1 MTAGDAA
8 EVMQRCDVL
17 GACSEEPGRLTR
29 PFASPA
35 MQQVHKHVTS
45 WMRQAGM
52 TVRKDNVGNLLGRY
66 EGRDGNR
73 STLILGSHLDS
84 VRDAGKYDGPLGVM
98 VAIAAVQ
105 RLHDSGS
112 RLPFA
117 IEVVG
122 FAAEE
127 GLRYG
132 VPYLGS
138 RALAGV
144 FEESDLKRKDA
155 QGVAMADAI
164 RTFGGDPNRL
174 GEDRWRGGILV
185 GYAEVHIE
193 QGPVLEA
200 RNLSVGVVF
209 AINGQSRNRLTFTG
223 EAAHAG
229 TTPMDRR
236 KDALTAA
243 AEFVL
248 AVEAEAREID
258 GLVATVGQLAV
269 GPGVTNVVPG
279 EAVLSLDVRHADDG
293 VRLKHASHLLRRA
306 TDIAARRGVS
316 LETETVASTQSVPCS
331 PGLASLFTTAVEE
344 VGHPA
349 IHLGSGAGHDAAVM
363 AGITE
368 MAMLFVRCKGG
379 ISHNPAESVTEEDV
393 DVAIDVLGK
402 FVELVAAKR

>member
-1 MTAGDAA
+1 
-8 EVMQRCDVL
+8 MQRCDVL

-29 PFASPA
+29 PFASDA
-35 MQQVHKHVTS
+35 MRQVHQHVAA
-45 WMRQAGM
+45 WMREAGM
-52 TVRKDNVGNLLGRY
+52 VVRTDNVGNLLGRY
-66 EGRDGNR
+66 EGRAGG
-73 STLILGSHLDS
+73 SPTLILGSHLDS

-155 QGVAMADAI
+155 RGVTMADAI
-164 RTFGGDPNRL
+164 RTFGGDPDRL
-174 GEDRWRGGILV
+174 GEDRWHGGNLV

-193 QGPVLEA
+193 QGPMLEA
-200 RNLSVGVVF
+200 RNLPVGVVS
-209 AINGQSRNRLTFTG
+209 AITGTSRYQLTFTG

-236 KDALTAA
+236 KDALAAA

-248 AVEAEAREID
+248 AVEAEARKTD
-258 GLVATVGQLAV
+258 GLVGTVGQLAV
-269 GPGVTNVVPG
+269 GPGATNVVPG
-279 EAVLSLDVRHADDG
+279 EAVLSLDVRHPDDQIRQEHSA
-293 VRLKHASHLLRRA
+293 RLLERA
-306 TDIAARRGVS
+306 RDIAANRGVS
-316 LETETVASTQSVPCS
+316 VQSESVSESESVPCS
-331 PGLASLFTTAVEE
+331 PRLAALVAQAVEGF
-344 VGHPA
+344 GHPA
-349 IHLGSGAGHDAAVM
+349 MKLGSGAGHDAAVM
-363 AGITE
+363 ARITE
-368 MAMLFVRCKGG
+368 TAMLFVRCKGG

-393 DVAIDVLGK
+393 AVAIDVLGK
-402 FVELVAAKR
+402 FMELLAESN